1 MADEFITTIITVCIF
16 LFAAKIL
23 AEAFHRIKL
32 PIVLG
37 ELLAGM
43 IAGPFALGSLLI
55 FNDDNLIQLNEPIKI
70 IGEIGAIVILFIAGM
85 EITPK
90 EFIKGGV
97 ASFIVG
103 SAGVIVP
110 FFMSYFIFNA
120 LGHNELE
127 SLLIGTALSAT
138 SIAITI
144 QVLTHIGKFKTP
156 EAKIILG
163 AAIVDDILALAV
175 LSIVTSMVRSGSEIA
190 VTDIVL
196 LILKILGIFAALLI
210 SSIILL
216 PRIVAR
222 VNLWK
227 SEGSIEAIATASMF
241 GVAAAA
247 TLAGLSPIVGA
258 FAAGMAL
265 TTTNIVKRLEE
276 YVAKLEFVFAPLF
289 FAIIGAQVVLTN
301 VSLNI
306 FFLTSILLVIAIIS
320 KIIGCGLPSF
330 IFLKNWG
337 KASKVGIGMVS
348 RGEVGLIVAGIGA
361 SSGIV
366 SGDLYTALILTIAI
380 TTIVT
385 PLLLNM
391 AYKKEIVRNE

>member
-1 MADEFITTIITVCIF
+1 NNF
-16 LFAAKIL
+16 
-23 AEAFHRIKL
+23 
-32 PIVLG
+32 
-37 ELLAGM
+37 
-43 IAGPFALGSLLI
+43 
-55 FNDDNLIQLNEPIKI
+55 IQLNEPIKI

-320 KIIGCGLPSF
+320 KIIGCGLPSL

-366 SGDLYTALILTIAI
+366 SGDLYTALILTVAI

>member
-320 KIIGCGLPSF
+320 KIIGCGLPSL

-366 SGDLYTALILTIAI
+366 SGDLYTALILTVAI